1 MIRRA
6 SFTTVE
12 MLIVTVVMLLI
23 GGAVMVM
30 SQTGPRVW
38 TQTTTQLASIT
49 NGQRAMDRVL
59 GDLRQASTTTVNCAP
74 GGGNELTLTQMRD
87 TNGDGVPDPVNVSYD
102 QNGTV
107 LARNGATVAGDV
119 SGFRCTR
126 FGDGRVA
133 VEVTVRVDATRT
145 RTLTSQV
152 WVRQP

>member
-1 MIRRA
+1 MIPRA
-6 SFTTVE
+6 GFTAVE
-12 MLIVTVVMLLI
+12 LLMVTVVMVLI
-23 GGAVMVM
+23 GAAVMVM

-49 NGQRAMDRVL
+49 NGQRAMDRVIT
-59 GDLRQASTTTVNCAP
+59 DLRAASSASVNCAP
-74 GGGNELTLTQMRD
+74 PAPNELTFTRL
-87 TNGDGVPDPVNVSYD
+87 GAPVSYD

-126 FGDGRVA
+126 FVDGHVA
-133 VEVTVRVDATRT
+133 VQVTVRVDAART
-145 RTLTSQV
+145 RTLTSQI